1 MGFEHFDLLHG
12 VAGLL
17 VGIAVGLTG
26 VGGGSLMTPV
36 LVLLFGI
43 SPQTAV
49 GTDLIFAASTK
60 TFGSAVHGWR
70 ETVDWRIVRRLAAG
84 SLPAAGV
91 TLYWLGNS
99 ARPGA
104 QVQQTMLL
112 VLASMLLLTAVAVI
126 FQRQLIGFARRRR
139 HREAEAEARAWPT
152 IVLGV
157 VVGTV
162 VSLSSVGAGAIGVT
176 ALLMLYPGLPIARI
190 VGSDIAHAVPLTLVA
205 GLGHWWIGDVNLPL
219 LGTLLVGSVPGVVL
233 GSLLATRAPDNWL
246 RWALAAVLLISG
258 WQLMLKATQPAK
270 AAKAVASKVAH

>member
-1 MGFEHFDLLHG
+1 
-12 VAGLL
+12 
-17 VGIAVGLTG
+17 
-26 VGGGSLMTPV
+26 
-36 LVLLFGI
+36 
-43 SPQTAV
+43 
-49 GTDLIFAASTK
+49 
-60 TFGSAVHGWR
+60 VHGWR

-99 ARPGA
+99 ARPGG
-104 QVQQTMLL
+104 QLQQTMLL

-152 IVLGV
+152 ILLGV

-205 GLGHWWIGDVNLPL
+205 GLGHWVIGDVNLA
-219 LGTLLVGSVPGVVL
+219 LLVNLLIGSIPGVVA
-233 GSLLATRAPDNWL
+233 GSLLSTRSPDHVL
-246 RWALAAVLLISG
+246 RPALAVVLMISG
-258 WQLMLKATQPAK
+258 YKLLA
-270 AAKAVASKVAH
+270 

>member
-1 MGFEHFDLLHG
+1 MGAEHFDLMHA

-17 VGIAVGLTG
+17 VGVAVGLTG

-36 LVLLFGI
+36 LVLLFGV

-99 ARPGA
+99 ARPGGEA
-104 QVQQTMLL
+104 QQIMLL

-126 FQRQLIGFARRRR
+126 FQRQLIGLARRRR
-139 HREAEAEARAWPT
+139 HTEAEAEARVWPT
-152 IVLGV
+152 VLLGV

-162 VSLSSVGAGAIGVT
+162 VSISSVGAGAIGVT

-205 GLGHWWIGDVNLPL
+205 GVGHWIIGDVNVTL
-219 LGTLLVGSVPGVVL
+219 LLNLLVGSVPGVVL
-233 GSLLATRAPDNWL
+233 GSLLATRASDNWL
-246 RWALAAVLLISG
+246 RPALAAVLLFSG
-258 WQLMLKATQPAK
+258 WQLMLKATQPVK
-270 AAKAVASKVAH
+270 AAKVAAVKVVK

>member
-1 MGFEHFDLLHG
+1 
-12 VAGLL
+12 L
-17 VGIAVGLTG
+17 VGVAVGLTG

-36 LVLLFGI
+36 LVLLFGV

-84 SLPAAGV
+84 SLPAASV

-99 ARPGA
+99 AKPGA
-104 QVQQTMLL
+104 GVQQIMLL
-112 VLASMLLLTAVAVI
+112 LLASMLLLTAVAVI
-126 FQRQLIGFARRRR
+126 FQRQLIGLARRRR
-139 HREAEAEARAWPT
+139 HLEAEAEARAWPT
-152 IVLGV
+152 VLLGV
-157 VVGTV
+157 LVGTV

-205 GLGHWWIGDVNLPL
+205 GLGHWWIGDVNLAL
-219 LGTLLVGSVPGVVL
+219 LANLLIGSIPGVVL
-233 GSLLATRAPDNWL
+233 GSLLATRASDNWL
-246 RWALAAVLLISG
+246 RPALAAVLLVSG
-258 WQLMLKATQPAK
+258 WQLMVKATSPAK
-270 AAKAVASKVAH
+270 PAKTVAAKLVR